1 MKIKILIL
9 LLCIGG
15 FISNSIA
22 QTYISKTAKAFNE
35 TVNSAILPQSKRVS
49 YDDAFTTLKSL
60 TYNSTNRNLFAGEY
74 FLHDGMIIQVVVITQ
89 KNAIYFKPLSEVQQW
104 SRSMVS
110 GGEDR
115 PINEYFTD
123 YIANYNGLKAYVSY
137 FKDDS
142 NSINFVIQDN
152 LGRYVIDGTIYHKTT
167 EKNKAVNFTSSFLNS
182 LTFK

>member
-1 MKIKILIL
+1 
-9 LLCIGG
+9 
-15 FISNSIA
+15 
-22 QTYISKTAKAFNE
+22 
-35 TVNSAILPQSKRVS
+35 
-49 YDDAFTTLKSL
+49 
-60 TYNSTNRNLFAGEY
+60 
-74 FLHDGMIIQVVVITQ
+74 MIIQVVVITQ

-137 FKDDS
+137 SKDDS

-152 LGRYVIDGTIYHKTT
+152 LGRYVIDGTIYHKTI
-167 EKNKAVNFTSSFLNS
+167 EKNKAVNFTSSFLNP